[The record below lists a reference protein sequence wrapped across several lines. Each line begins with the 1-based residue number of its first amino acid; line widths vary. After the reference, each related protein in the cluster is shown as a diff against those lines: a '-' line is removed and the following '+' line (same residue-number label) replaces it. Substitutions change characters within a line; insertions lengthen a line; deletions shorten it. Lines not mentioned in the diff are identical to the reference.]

1 MWGQQGCNPTGSV
14 AHVVWCAVEG
24 LANRQQPWAHRQ
36 GQRERERQQE
46 QAKVSKKRCIWNQGN
61 AYTKKIKQKAPI
73 SVFWCP
79 ACPLKNDQHLL
90 DQQAGT
96 KREKEQ
102 AKVSKKMCIWNQ
114 DSLNEMYLSGPPIF
128 PAFWVACLA
137 CSLMMILWHIHI
149 EHVERERERE
159 RERESRQQ

>member
-24 LANRQQPWAHRQ
+24 LTNRQQPWAHRQ
-36 GQRERERQQE
+36 GQRDRETAR
-46 QAKVSKKRCIWNQGN
+46 ASKSKQKEVHLKSGQCLYKENQTKN
-61 AYTKKIKQKAPI
+61 AYFCFFGAL
-73 SVFWCP
+73 

-102 AKVSKKMCIWNQ
+102 AKVSKKMCI
-114 DSLNEMYLSGPPIF
+114 
-128 PAFWVACLA
+128 
-137 CSLMMILWHIHI
+137 
-149 EHVERERERE
+149 
-159 RERESRQQ
+159 